1 MNLSTDTLMN
11 QNMYNGLADNTSGL
25 FVYEPLQNLKEL
37 INKRRES
44 MRVIKKP

>member
-11 QNMYNGLADNTSGL
+11 QNMYNGLADNTSQSGL

-37 INKRRES
+37 IN
-44 MRVIKKP
+44 